1 MCSCCSIITHLK
13 NNTGLFAEN
22 GSVLGNVLLQV
33 LALLITL
40 ELLRNKFS
48 LFPKLECCCQHS
60 THTKPVLPCCCDPAV
75 SRENEVCLSC

>member
-1 MCSCCSIITHLK
+1 MRSCCSIITHLE

-40 ELLRNKFS
+40 E
-48 LFPKLECCCQHS
+48 
-60 THTKPVLPCCCDPAV
+60 
-75 SRENEVCLSC
+75 